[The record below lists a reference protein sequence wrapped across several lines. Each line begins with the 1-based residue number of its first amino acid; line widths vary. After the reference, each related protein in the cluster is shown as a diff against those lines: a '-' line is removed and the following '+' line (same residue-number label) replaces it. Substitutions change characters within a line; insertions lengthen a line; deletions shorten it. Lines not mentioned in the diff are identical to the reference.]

1 MANHHMEVSIVSRG
15 RGSSIAR
22 AINYITGER
31 IYDEYNGRS
40 YGHKRENVLFSKIF
54 LPDHAPPP
62 TLISCFFPYTKEGI
76 ITLINRELC
85 CDFTHMLLTEEI
97 DIESNRTPLCGSL

>member
-1 MANHHMEVSIVSRG
+1 MSVVEGAALLPEPLTILPESVSTTSTTEEVMA
-15 RGSSIAR
+15 
-22 AINYITGER
+22 T
-31 IYDEYNGRS
+31 
-40 YGHKRENVLFSKIF
+40 RENVLFSKIF

-76 ITLINRELC
+76 ITLTNRELC
-85 CDFTHMLLTEEI
+85 CDFTHMMLTEEI